1 MTRPLFLLYLLPLI
15 VVIGFLVTLA
25 TGLVLVSQ
33 SPIVRVS
40 AFGFPFPWRLIV
52 CETIPCGVLVNWS
65 LFGLDVLFYVA
76 VQYGLI
82 IFYEIRAGKLPRPL
96 SLRQLFSRDT
106 LGVAFQ
112 LGLIGGA
119 LMLIVP
125 LLIFPAEPGGQVC
138 LDPSPCLTQLNSWRS
153 AWSLM
158 MNLWIFSSL
167 ITIFVVVMLVLV
179 GNESHSL
186 FGAFFIALSAVHFS
200 GLGVFLANGVSVFVN
215 ISQVLVPVIA
225 TTLSVGPLLVFLGG
239 LRLIATGRA
248 LC

>member
-15 VVIGFLVTLA
+15 VVMGFLVTFA

-40 AFGFPFPWRLIV
+40 LYGFPFPWRLIV

-65 LFGLDVLFYVA
+65 LFGLDVVFYVA

-82 IFYEIRAGKLPRPL
+82 IFYEIRSGKLPRPL
-96 SLRQLFSRDT
+96 SPRQLFSRDA

-125 LLIFPAEPGGQVC
+125 LVTFPTEPGGPAC

-153 AWSLM
+153 AWTLM
-158 MNLWIFSSL
+158 VNLWIFSGV
-167 ITIFVVVMLVLV
+167 ITIFVAVMLALV
-179 GNESHSL
+179 GNEGRTL
-186 FGAFFIALSAVHFS
+186 LGAFFIALSAVHFS
-200 GLGVFLANGVSVFVN
+200 GLWVFLAYGVSVFVN
-215 ISQVLVPVIA
+215 ISQVLVPVISTA
-225 TTLSVGPLLVFLGG
+225 LSIGPLLVFLGG
-239 LRLIATGRA
+239 FRLVAKGIPLR
-248 LC
+248 